1 MGRNFCRNVLGAG
14 LLLQIAFTFCASAA
28 SNAEIGL
35 VRNVMEEYRKAW
47 LANDQEAVMKTLSRD
62 AVLMPPHSAPAVVG
76 EAPIRAY
83 WWPSGSPF
91 TIDEFDQPLLEA
103 YADGSLGYV
112 RGTSRVAW
120 TNDPNGKKE
129 KKESTST
136 FLAILKKKNGEWRIT
151 HLMWEAP

>member
-1 MGRNFCRNVLGAG
+1 MNRKFFRNLFLSMIVELAFVFCCFAANNQEVIRIRNVL
-14 LLLQIAFTFCASAA
+14 
-28 SNAEIGL
+28 
-35 VRNVMEEYRKAW
+35 EEYRRAW

-62 AVLMPPHSAPAVVG
+62 AVLMPPHSAPAVIG

-91 TIDEFDQPLLEA
+91 TIDEFEQPLLEA

-112 RGTSRVAW
+112 RGTSRVSW

-136 FLAILKKKNGEWRIT
+136 FLAILKKDKGKWHIT
-151 HLMWEAP
+151 HLMWEVP